1 MGKKIAFFDFD
12 GTITK
17 ADSFFRFVIFATSW
31 KDLTFKG
38 ISLVPML
45 VKYKLKIISNH
56 VAKATALRALFK
68 GIPEEEMFRLGR
80 EFFSLRVPALLKQ
93 SALDKIQW
101 HKEHGHTIYLVSAS
115 VNYWLYEFTKSQN
128 IGLIC
133 TTMESKDGIMTGE
146 QSSKNCYGP
155 EKVRRIKEVVDLSE
169 YSYSYAY
176 GDTRGDKE
184 MLEMVDED
192 YFCYFH

>member
-17 ADSFFRFVIFATSW
+17 ADSFFRFVVFASSW
-31 KDLTFKG
+31 KDLVFKG
-38 ISLVPML
+38 VTLIPML
-45 VKYKLKIISNH
+45 VKYKLKLISNH
-56 VAKATALRALFK
+56 VAKATALRTLFK
-68 GIPEEEMFRLGR
+68 GIPESEMNRLGK
-80 EFFSLRVPALLKQ
+80 EFFKLRVPALLKQ

-101 HKEHGHTIYLVSAS
+101 HKDNGHTVYLVSAS
-115 VNYWLYEFTKSQN
+115 VNYWLQEFTKAQD
-128 IGLIC
+128 IALIC
-133 TTMESKDGIMTGE
+133 TTMEVKNGIMTGE

-155 EKVRRIKEVVDLSE
+155 EKVRRIKEVVNLND
-169 YSYSYAY
+169 YDYSYAY

-192 YFCYFH
+192 YYCYFH